1 MAYYLR
7 ITNKNKGKYLQ
18 IYETFRVKETKTV
31 KAKCFESLGYEG
43 DLKTEEINNPI
54 EHYKKYVEQLN
65 AEKELKK
72 LISKTEK
79 ITDENKTINIGTSL
93 VKGIFKT
100 LKLEEIFKAF
110 GIIFNRRFS
119 HYEIF
124 RDLVCARI
132 FEPKSKLYTYNE
144 ILPIVNSH
152 FDYSLDD
159 VYSFLEDFGSR
170 YESIIELINAS
181 LSKKY
186 ERNTSISFFD
196 CTNFYFE
203 IDKSDELRAKGPSK
217 ENRKE
222 PIIGM
227 GLLLD
232 RNCMPI
238 TMQMYPGNQSEI
250 PMLKKCI
257 DSARKQKIIVNRT
270 IRVADKGLNCGNNIF
285 EALMNKDGYI
295 FSKSVIKLSEKEKIW
310 VDLENG
316 YTETYENGIL
326 VFKIKSCIDE
336 FTYEHTD
343 ESKKK
348 NPFKSKEKR
357 VVYWSK
363 KLNDKKMLELD
374 KLEVKVQNL
383 SLSKAKKEKYNAYA
397 SYIDFVGLDKNGEI
411 TEKTIIKIN
420 QEKLNRDRKYAGYN
434 MIVTSEINA
443 SDNDIYD
450 IYHHLWRI
458 EETFRILKTNLD
470 ARPVYVQKESTI
482 FGHFL
487 VCYTSILMIRILQ
500 FLVYKSEIKSND
512 IIDFMRT
519 FNVYK
524 IDDDLYINQLKPK
537 NYLEKIKTNFSPI
550 IDNAKFKS
558 EEINELFNCSIDLK
572 STTK

>member
-31 KAKCFESLGYEG
+31 KAKCYESLGYEG

-79 ITDENKTINIGTSL
+79 ITDENKTVNIGTSL

-100 LKLEEIFKAF
+100 LRLEEIFKAF

-124 RDLVCARI
+124 RDLVCARV

-144 ILPIVNSH
+144 ILPIVNPH

-170 YESIIELINAS
+170 YKSIIELINAS

-270 IRVADKGLNCGNNIF
+270 IRVADKGLNCGNNIY

-295 FSKSVIKLSEKEKIW
+295 FSKSVIKLSEKEKVW

-316 YTETYENGIL
+316 YTETRENGTL
-326 VFKIKSCIDE
+326 VFKIKSCVDE

-343 ESKKK
+343 ENKKK
-348 NPFKSKEKR
+348 NTFKSKEKR
-357 VVYWSK
+357 VVYRSK
-363 KLNDKKMLELD
+363 KLYDKKMLELD
-374 KLEVKVQNL
+374 KLEVKVKNL

-397 SYIDFVGLDKNGEI
+397 SYINFVGLDKNGEI

-420 QEKLNRDRKYAGYN
+420 QEKLNRDRKYAGFN

-500 FLVYKSEIKSND
+500 FLVYKNEIKSND
-512 IIDFMRT
+512 IIEFMKT

-537 NYLEKIKTNFSPI
+537 KYLEKIKINFSPI
-550 IDNAKFKS
+550 IDNAKFGNK
-558 EEINELFNCSIDLK
+558 EINELLNCSIGLK

>member
-31 KAKCFESLGYEG
+31 KAKCYESLGYEG

-79 ITDENKTINIGTSL
+79 ITDENKTVNIGTSL

-100 LKLEEIFKAF
+100 LRLEEIFKAF

-144 ILPIVNSH
+144 ILPIVNLH

-270 IRVADKGLNCGNNIF
+270 IRVADKGLNCGNNIY

-295 FSKSVIKLSEKEKIW
+295 FSKSVIKLSEKEKVW

-316 YTETYENGIL
+316 YIETYENGIL

-343 ESKKK
+343 ENKKK

-357 VVYWSK
+357 VVYRSK
-363 KLNDKKMLELD
+363 KLYDKKMFELD
-374 KLEVKVQNL
+374 KLEVKVKNL

-420 QEKLNRDRKYAGYN
+420 QEKLNRDRKYAGFN

-487 VCYTSILMIRILQ
+487 VCYTSILMVRILQ
-500 FLVYKSEIKSND
+500 FLVYKNEIKSNEL
-512 IIDFMRT
+512 IEFMKT

-537 NYLEKIKTNFSPI
+537 NYLEKIKNNFSPI
-550 IDNAKFKS
+550 IDNAKFRNK
-558 EEINELFNCSIDLK
+558 EINELLDCSIDLK

>member
-31 KAKCFESLGYEG
+31 KAKCYESLGYEG

-79 ITDENKTINIGTSL
+79 ITDENKTVNIGTSL

-100 LKLEEIFKAF
+100 LRLEEIFKAF

-144 ILPIVNSH
+144 ILPIVNPH

-295 FSKSVIKLSEKEKIW
+295 FSKSVIKLSEKEKVW

-316 YTETYENGIL
+316 YAETYENGIL

-343 ESKKK
+343 ENKKK

-357 VVYWSK
+357 VVYRSK
-363 KLNDKKMLELD
+363 KLYDKKMFELD
-374 KLEVKVQNL
+374 KLEVKVKNL

-411 TEKTIIKIN
+411 TNKTIIKIN
-420 QEKLNRDRKYAGYN
+420 QEKLNRDRKYAGFN

-487 VCYTSILMIRILQ
+487 VCYTSILMVRILQ
-500 FLVYKSEIKSND
+500 FLVYKNEIKSNEL
-512 IIDFMRT
+512 IEFMKT

-537 NYLEKIKTNFSPI
+537 NYLEKIKNNFSPI
-550 IDNAKFKS
+550 IDNAKFRNK
-558 EEINELFNCSIDLK
+558 EINELLGCSIDLK

>member
-31 KAKCFESLGYEG
+31 KAKCCESLGYEG

-79 ITDENKTINIGTSL
+79 ITDENKTVNIGTSL

-100 LKLEEIFKAF
+100 LRLEEIFKAF

-144 ILPIVNSH
+144 ILPIVNPH

-270 IRVADKGLNCGNNIF
+270 IRVADKGLNCGNNIY

-295 FSKSVIKLSEKEKIW
+295 FSKSVIKLSEKEKVW

-316 YTETYENGIL
+316 YIETYENGIL

-343 ESKKK
+343 ENKKK

-363 KLNDKKMLELD
+363 KLYDKKMLELD
-374 KLEVKVQNL
+374 KLEVKVKNL

-411 TEKTIIKIN
+411 TDKTIIKIN
-420 QEKLNRDRKYAGYN
+420 QEKLNRDRKYAGFN

-450 IYHHLWRI
+450 IYHYLWRI

-487 VCYTSILMIRILQ
+487 VCYTSILMVRILQ
-500 FLVYKSEIKSND
+500 FLVYKNEIKSNEL
-512 IIDFMRT
+512 IEFMKT

-537 NYLEKIKTNFSPI
+537 NYLEKIKNNFSPI
-550 IDNAKFKS
+550 IDNAKFRNK
-558 EEINELFNCSIDLK
+558 EINELLDCSTDLK

>member
-31 KAKCFESLGYEG
+31 KAKCYESLGYEG

-65 AEKELKK
+65 AERELKK

-79 ITDENKTINIGTSL
+79 ITDENKTVNIGTSL

-100 LKLEEIFKAF
+100 LRLEEIFKAF

-144 ILPIVNSH
+144 ILPIVNPH

-159 VYSFLEDFGSR
+159 VYSFLGDFGSR

-295 FSKSVIKLSEKEKIW
+295 FSKSVIKLSEKEKVW

-343 ESKKK
+343 ENKKK
-348 NPFKSKEKR
+348 NTFKSKEKR
-357 VVYWSK
+357 VVYRSK
-363 KLNDKKMLELD
+363 KLYDKKMLELD
-374 KLEVKVQNL
+374 KLEVKVKNL

-420 QEKLNRDRKYAGYN
+420 QEKLNRDRKYAGFN

-487 VCYTSILMIRILQ
+487 VCYTSILMVRILQ
-500 FLVYKSEIKSND
+500 FLVYKNEIKSNEL
-512 IIDFMRT
+512 IEFMKT

-537 NYLEKIKTNFSPI
+537 NYLEKIKNNFSPI
-550 IDNAKFKS
+550 IDNAKFRNK
-558 EEINELFNCSIDLK
+558 EINELLDCSIDLK

>member
-31 KAKCFESLGYEG
+31 KAKCCESLGYEG

-65 AEKELKK
+65 VEKELKK

-79 ITDENKTINIGTSL
+79 ITDENKTVNIGTSL

-100 LKLEEIFKAF
+100 LRLEEIFKAF

-144 ILPIVNSH
+144 ILPIVNPH

-270 IRVADKGLNCGNNIF
+270 IRVADKGLNCGNNIY

-295 FSKSVIKLSEKEKIW
+295 FSKSVIKLSEKEKVW

-316 YTETYENGIL
+316 YIETYENGIL

-343 ESKKK
+343 ENKKK

-357 VVYWSK
+357 VVYRSK
-363 KLNDKKMLELD
+363 KLYDKKMFELD
-374 KLEVKVQNL
+374 KLEVKVKNL

-411 TEKTIIKIN
+411 TDKTIIKIN
-420 QEKLNRDRKYAGYN
+420 QEKLNRDRKYAGFN

-487 VCYTSILMIRILQ
+487 VCYTSILMVRILQ
-500 FLVYKSEIKSND
+500 FLVYKNEIKSNEL
-512 IIDFMRT
+512 IEFMKT

-537 NYLEKIKTNFSPI
+537 NYLEKIKNNFSPI
-550 IDNAKFKS
+550 IDNAKFRNK
-558 EEINELFNCSIDLK
+558 EINELLDCSIDLK

>member
-31 KAKCFESLGYEG
+31 KAKCYESLGYEG

-79 ITDENKTINIGTSL
+79 ITDENKTVNIGTSL

-100 LKLEEIFKAF
+100 LRLEEIFKAF

-144 ILPIVNSH
+144 ILPIVNPH

-270 IRVADKGLNCGNNIF
+270 IRVADKGLNCGNNIY

-295 FSKSVIKLSEKEKIW
+295 FSKSVIKLSEKEKVWI
-310 VDLENG
+310 DLENG
-316 YTETYENGIL
+316 YIETYENGIL

-343 ESKKK
+343 ENKKK

-363 KLNDKKMLELD
+363 KLYDKKMLELD
-374 KLEVKVQNL
+374 KLEVKVKNL

-420 QEKLNRDRKYAGYN
+420 QEKLNRDRKYAGFN

-487 VCYTSILMIRILQ
+487 VCYTSILMVRILQ
-500 FLVYKSEIKSND
+500 FLVYKNEIKSNEL
-512 IIDFMRT
+512 IEFMKT

-537 NYLEKIKTNFSPI
+537 NYLEKIKNNFSPI
-550 IDNAKFKS
+550 IDNAKFRNK
-558 EEINELFNCSIDLK
+558 EINELLDCSIDLK

>member
-31 KAKCFESLGYEG
+31 KAKCYESLGYEG

-79 ITDENKTINIGTSL
+79 ITDENKTVNIGTSL

-100 LKLEEIFKAF
+100 LRLEEIFKAF

-144 ILPIVNSH
+144 ILPIVNPH

-270 IRVADKGLNCGNNIF
+270 IRVADKGLNCGNNIY

-295 FSKSVIKLSEKEKIW
+295 FSKSVIKLSEKEKVWI
-310 VDLENG
+310 DLENG
-316 YTETYENGIL
+316 YIETYENGIL

-343 ESKKK
+343 ENKKK

-357 VVYWSK
+357 VVYRSK
-363 KLNDKKMLELD
+363 KLYDKKMFELD
-374 KLEVKVQNL
+374 KLEVKVKNL

-411 TEKTIIKIN
+411 TDKTIIKIN
-420 QEKLNRDRKYAGYN
+420 QEKLNRDRKYAGFN

-487 VCYTSILMIRILQ
+487 VCYTSILMVRILQ
-500 FLVYKSEIKSND
+500 FLVYKNEIKSNEL
-512 IIDFMRT
+512 IEFMKT

-524 IDDDLYINQLKPK
+524 IVWLVRLFEEEFITLFD
-537 NYLEKIKTNFSPI
+537 EFF
-550 IDNAKFKS
+550 FK
-558 EEINELFNCSIDLK
+558 
-572 STTK
+572 

>member
-31 KAKCFESLGYEG
+31 KAKCCESLGYEG

-79 ITDENKTINIGTSL
+79 ITDENKTVNIGTSL

-100 LKLEEIFKAF
+100 LRLEEIFKAF

-144 ILPIVNSH
+144 ILPIVNPH

-270 IRVADKGLNCGNNIF
+270 IRVADKGLNCGNNIY

-295 FSKSVIKLSEKEKIW
+295 FSKSVIKLSEKEKVW

-316 YTETYENGIL
+316 YIKTYENGIL

-343 ESKKK
+343 ENKKK

-357 VVYWSK
+357 VVYRSK
-363 KLNDKKMLELD
+363 KLYDKKMFELD
-374 KLEVKVQNL
+374 KLEVKVKNL

-411 TEKTIIKIN
+411 TDKTIIKIN
-420 QEKLNRDRKYAGYN
+420 QEKLNRDRKYAGFN

-487 VCYTSILMIRILQ
+487 VCYTSILMVRILQ
-500 FLVYKSEIKSND
+500 FLVYKNEIKSNEL
-512 IIDFMRT
+512 IEFMKT

-537 NYLEKIKTNFSPI
+537 NYLEKIKNNFSPI
-550 IDNAKFKS
+550 IDNAKFRNK
-558 EEINELFNCSIDLK
+558 EINELLDCSIDLK

>member
-31 KAKCFESLGYEG
+31 KAKCYESLGYEG

-79 ITDENKTINIGTSL
+79 ITDENKTVNIGTSL

-100 LKLEEIFKAF
+100 LRLEEIFKAF

-144 ILPIVNSH
+144 ILPIINPH

-257 DSARKQKIIVNRT
+257 DSTRKQKIIVNRT
-270 IRVADKGLNCGNNIF
+270 IRVADKGLNCGNNIY

-295 FSKSVIKLSEKEKIW
+295 FSKSVIKLSEKEKVW

-316 YTETYENGIL
+316 YIETYENGIL

-343 ESKKK
+343 ENKKK

-363 KLNDKKMLELD
+363 KLYDKKMLELD
-374 KLEVKVQNL
+374 KLEVKVKNL

-420 QEKLNRDRKYAGYN
+420 QEKLNRDRKYAGFN

-487 VCYTSILMIRILQ
+487 VCYTSILMVRILQ
-500 FLVYKSEIKSND
+500 FLVYKNEIKSNEL
-512 IIDFMRT
+512 IEFMKT

-537 NYLEKIKTNFSPI
+537 NYLEKIKNNFSPI
-550 IDNAKFKS
+550 IDNAKFRNK
-558 EEINELFNCSIDLK
+558 EINELLDCSIDLK

>member
-31 KAKCFESLGYEG
+31 KAKCYESLGYEG

-79 ITDENKTINIGTSL
+79 ITDENKTVNIGTSL

-100 LKLEEIFKAF
+100 LRLEEIFKAF

-144 ILPIVNSH
+144 ILPIVNPH

-295 FSKSVIKLSEKEKIW
+295 FSKSVIKLSEKEKVW

-343 ESKKK
+343 ENKKK

-357 VVYWSK
+357 VVYRNK
-363 KLNDKKMLELD
+363 KLYDKKMFELD
-374 KLEVKVQNL
+374 KLEVKVKNL

-411 TEKTIIKIN
+411 TDKTIIKIN
-420 QEKLNRDRKYAGYN
+420 QEKLNRDRKYAGFN

-487 VCYTSILMIRILQ
+487 VCYTSILMVRILQ
-500 FLVYKSEIKSND
+500 FLVYKNEIKSNEL
-512 IIDFMRT
+512 IEFMKT

-537 NYLEKIKTNFSPI
+537 NYLEKIKNNFSPI
-550 IDNAKFKS
+550 IDNAKFRNK
-558 EEINELFNCSIDLK
+558 EINELLSCSIDLK

>member
-31 KAKCFESLGYEG
+31 KAKCYESLGYEG

-79 ITDENKTINIGTSL
+79 ITDENKTVNIGTSL

-100 LKLEEIFKAF
+100 LRLEEIFKAF

-144 ILPIVNSH
+144 ILPIVNPH

-222 PIIGM
+222 
-227 GLLLD
+227 
-232 RNCMPI
+232 
-238 TMQMYPGNQSEI
+238 
-250 PMLKKCI
+250 
-257 DSARKQKIIVNRT
+257 
-270 IRVADKGLNCGNNIF
+270 
-285 EALMNKDGYI
+285 ALMNKDGYI
-295 FSKSVIKLSEKEKIW
+295 FSKSVIKLSEKEKVWI
-310 VDLENG
+310 DLENG
-316 YTETYENGIL
+316 YIETYENGIL

-343 ESKKK
+343 ENKKK

-363 KLNDKKMLELD
+363 KLYDKKMLELD
-374 KLEVKVQNL
+374 KLEVKVKNL

-420 QEKLNRDRKYAGYN
+420 QEKLNRDRKYAGFN

-487 VCYTSILMIRILQ
+487 VCYTSILMVRILQ
-500 FLVYKSEIKSND
+500 FLVYKNEIKSNEL
-512 IIDFMRT
+512 IEFMKT

-537 NYLEKIKTNFSPI
+537 NYLEKIKNNFSPI
-550 IDNAKFKS
+550 IDNAKFRNK
-558 EEINELFNCSIDLK
+558 EINELLDCSIDLK

>member
-31 KAKCFESLGYEG
+31 KAKCYESLGYEG

-79 ITDENKTINIGTSL
+79 ITDENKTVNIGTSL

-100 LKLEEIFKAF
+100 LRLEEIFKAF

-144 ILPIVNSH
+144 ILPIVNPH

-270 IRVADKGLNCGNNIF
+270 IRVADKGLNCGNNIY

-295 FSKSVIKLSEKEKIW
+295 FSKSVIKLSEKEKVW

-316 YTETYENGIL
+316 YIETYENGIL

-343 ESKKK
+343 ENKKK

-357 VVYWSK
+357 VVYRSK
-363 KLNDKKMLELD
+363 KLYDKKMFELD
-374 KLEVKVQNL
+374 KLEVKVKNL

-420 QEKLNRDRKYAGYN
+420 QEKLNRDRKYAGFN

-487 VCYTSILMIRILQ
+487 VCYTSILMVRILQ
-500 FLVYKSEIKSND
+500 FLVYKNEIKSNEL
-512 IIDFMRT
+512 IEFMKT

-537 NYLEKIKTNFSPI
+537 NYLEKIKNNFSPI
-550 IDNAKFKS
+550 IDNAKFRNK
-558 EEINELFNCSIDLK
+558 EINELLDCSIDLK

>member
-31 KAKCFESLGYEG
+31 KAKCCESLGYEG

-79 ITDENKTINIGTSL
+79 ITDENKTVNIGTSL

-100 LKLEEIFKAF
+100 LRLEEIFKAF

-144 ILPIVNSH
+144 ILPIVNPH

-270 IRVADKGLNCGNNIF
+270 IRVADKGLNCGNNIY

-295 FSKSVIKLSEKEKIW
+295 FSKSVIKLSEKEKVW

-316 YTETYENGIL
+316 YIETYENGIL

-343 ESKKK
+343 ENKKK

-363 KLNDKKMLELD
+363 KLYAKKMLELD
-374 KLEVKVQNL
+374 KLEVKVKNL

-411 TEKTIIKIN
+411 TDKTIIKIN
-420 QEKLNRDRKYAGYN
+420 QEKLNRDRKYAGFN

-487 VCYTSILMIRILQ
+487 VCYTSILMVRILQ
-500 FLVYKSEIKSND
+500 FLVYKNEIKSNEL
-512 IIDFMRT
+512 IEFMKT

-537 NYLEKIKTNFSPI
+537 NYLEKIKNNFSPI
-550 IDNAKFKS
+550 IDNAKFRNK
-558 EEINELFNCSIDLK
+558 EINELLDCSIDLK

>member
-31 KAKCFESLGYEG
+31 KAKCYESLGYEG

-79 ITDENKTINIGTSL
+79 ITDENKTVNIGTSL

-100 LKLEEIFKAF
+100 LRLEEIFKAF

-144 ILPIVNSH
+144 ILPIVNPH

-295 FSKSVIKLSEKEKIW
+295 FSKSVIKLSEKEKVW

-343 ESKKK
+343 ENKKK

-357 VVYWSK
+357 VVYRSK
-363 KLNDKKMLELD
+363 KLYDKKMFELD
-374 KLEVKVQNL
+374 KLEVKVKNL

-411 TEKTIIKIN
+411 TDKTIIKIN
-420 QEKLNRDRKYAGYN
+420 QEKLNRDRKYAGFN

-487 VCYTSILMIRILQ
+487 VCYTSILMVRILQ
-500 FLVYKSEIKSND
+500 FLVYKNEIKSNEL
-512 IIDFMRT
+512 IEFMKT

-537 NYLEKIKTNFSPI
+537 NYLEKIKNNFSPI
-550 IDNAKFKS
+550 IDNAKFRNK
-558 EEINELFNCSIDLK
+558 EINELLDCSIDLK

>member
-31 KAKCFESLGYEG
+31 KAKCYESLGYEG

-79 ITDENKTINIGTSL
+79 ITDENKTVNIGTSL

-100 LKLEEIFKAF
+100 LRLEEIFKAF

-144 ILPIVNSH
+144 ILPIVNPH

-295 FSKSVIKLSEKEKIW
+295 FSKSVIKLSEKEKVW

-316 YTETYENGIL
+316 YIETYENGTL

-343 ESKKK
+343 ENKKK

-363 KLNDKKMLELD
+363 KLYDKKMLELD
-374 KLEVKVQNL
+374 KLEVKVKNL

-487 VCYTSILMIRILQ
+487 VCYTSILMVRILQ
-500 FLVYKSEIKSND
+500 FLVYKNEIKSNEL
-512 IIDFMRT
+512 IEFMKT

-537 NYLEKIKTNFSPI
+537 NYLEKIKNNFSPI
-550 IDNAKFKS
+550 IDNAKFRNK
-558 EEINELFNCSIDLK
+558 EINELLGCSIDLK

>member
-31 KAKCFESLGYEG
+31 KAKCYESLGYEG

-79 ITDENKTINIGTSL
+79 ITDENKTVNIGTSL

-100 LKLEEIFKAF
+100 LRLEEIFKAF

-144 ILPIVNSH
+144 ILPIVNPH

-270 IRVADKGLNCGNNIF
+270 IRVADKGLNCGNNIY

-295 FSKSVIKLSEKEKIW
+295 FSKSVIKLSEKEKVW

-343 ESKKK
+343 ENKKK

-357 VVYWSK
+357 VVYRSK
-363 KLNDKKMLELD
+363 KLYDKKMFELD
-374 KLEVKVQNL
+374 KLEVKVKNL

-411 TEKTIIKIN
+411 TDKTIIKIN
-420 QEKLNRDRKYAGYN
+420 QEKLNRDRKYAGFN

-487 VCYTSILMIRILQ
+487 VCYTSILMVRILQ
-500 FLVYKSEIKSND
+500 FLVYKNEIKSNEL
-512 IIDFMRT
+512 IEFMKT

-537 NYLEKIKTNFSPI
+537 NYLEKIKNNFSPI
-550 IDNAKFKS
+550 IDNAKFRNK
-558 EEINELFNCSIDLK
+558 EINELLDCSIDLK

>member
-31 KAKCFESLGYEG
+31 KAKCYESLGYEG

-79 ITDENKTINIGTSL
+79 ITDENKTVNIGTSL

-100 LKLEEIFKAF
+100 LRLEEIFKAF

-144 ILPIVNSH
+144 ILPIVNPH

-270 IRVADKGLNCGNNIF
+270 IRVADKGLNCGNNIY

-295 FSKSVIKLSEKEKIW
+295 FSKSVIKLSEKEKVW

-316 YTETYENGIL
+316 YIETYENGIL

-343 ESKKK
+343 ENKKK

-357 VVYWSK
+357 VVYRSK
-363 KLNDKKMLELD
+363 KLYDKKMFELD
-374 KLEVKVQNL
+374 KLEVKVKNL

-411 TEKTIIKIN
+411 TDKTIIKIN
-420 QEKLNRDRKYAGYN
+420 QEKLNRDRKYAGFN

-487 VCYTSILMIRILQ
+487 VCYTSILMVRILQ
-500 FLVYKSEIKSND
+500 FLVYKNEIKSNEL
-512 IIDFMRT
+512 IEFMKT

-537 NYLEKIKTNFSPI
+537 NYLEKIKNNFSPI
-550 IDNAKFKS
+550 IDNAKFRNK
-558 EEINELFNCSIDLK
+558 EINELLDCSIDLK

>member
-31 KAKCFESLGYEG
+31 KAKCYESLGYEG

-65 AEKELKK
+65 ADKELKK

-93 VKGIFKT
+93 VKGLFKT
-100 LKLEEIFKAF
+100 LKLEEIFKTF

-144 ILPIVNSH
+144 ILPIVNPH

-270 IRVADKGLNCGNNIF
+270 IRVADKGLNCGNNIY

-295 FSKSVIKLSEKEKIW
+295 FSKSVIKLSEKEKVW

-316 YTETYENGIL
+316 YIETYENGIL

-343 ESKKK
+343 ENKKK

-363 KLNDKKMLELD
+363 KLYDKKMLELD
-374 KLEVKVQNL
+374 KLEVKVKNL

-420 QEKLNRDRKYAGYN
+420 QEKLNRDRKYAGFN

-487 VCYTSILMIRILQ
+487 VCYTSILMVRILQ
-500 FLVYKSEIKSND
+500 FLVYKNEIKSNEL
-512 IIDFMRT
+512 IEFMKT

-537 NYLEKIKTNFSPI
+537 NYLEKIKINFSPI
-550 IDNAKFKS
+550 IDNAKFRNK
-558 EEINELFNCSIDLK
+558 EINELLNCSIGLK

>member
-31 KAKCFESLGYEG
+31 KAKCFESLGYEE
-43 DLKTEEINNPI
+43 DLKTDEIKNPI
-54 EHYKKYVEQLN
+54 EHYKKYVKQLN
-65 AEKELKK
+65 ADKELKK

-79 ITDENKTINIGTSL
+79 ITDENKTVNIGTSL
-93 VKGIFKT
+93 VKGLFKT

-144 ILPIVNSH
+144 ILPIVNPH

-343 ESKKK
+343 ENKKK
-348 NPFKSKEKR
+348 NPFKLKEKR
-357 VVYWSK
+357 VIYRSK
-363 KLNDKKMLELD
+363 KLYDKKMFELD
-374 KLEVKVQNL
+374 KLEVKVKNL
-383 SLSKAKKEKYNAYA
+383 SLSKAKKEKYNVYA

-487 VCYTSILMIRILQ
+487 VCYTSILMLRILQ

-550 IDNAKFKS
+550 IDNAKFKR

>member
-31 KAKCFESLGYEG
+31 KAKCYESLGYEG

-79 ITDENKTINIGTSL
+79 ITDENKTVNIGTSL

-100 LKLEEIFKAF
+100 LRLEEIFKAF

-144 ILPIVNSH
+144 ILPIVNPH

-270 IRVADKGLNCGNNIF
+270 IRVADKGLNCGNNIY

-295 FSKSVIKLSEKEKIW
+295 FSKSVIKLSEKEKVWI
-310 VDLENG
+310 DLENG
-316 YTETYENGIL
+316 YIETYENGIL

-343 ESKKK
+343 ENKKK

-363 KLNDKKMLELD
+363 KLYDKKMFELD
-374 KLEVKVQNL
+374 KLEVKVKNL

-420 QEKLNRDRKYAGYN
+420 QEKLNRDRKYAGFN

-487 VCYTSILMIRILQ
+487 VCYTSILMVRILQ
-500 FLVYKSEIKSND
+500 FLVYKNEIKSNEL
-512 IIDFMRT
+512 IEFMKT

-537 NYLEKIKTNFSPI
+537 NYLEKIKNNFSPI
-550 IDNAKFKS
+550 IDNAKFRNK
-558 EEINELFNCSIDLK
+558 EINELLDCSIDLK

>member
-31 KAKCFESLGYEG
+31 KAKCYESLGYEG

-79 ITDENKTINIGTSL
+79 ITDENKTVNIGTSL

-100 LKLEEIFKAF
+100 LRLEEIFKAF

-144 ILPIVNSH
+144 ILPIVNPH

-170 YESIIELINAS
+170 YESVIELINAS

-270 IRVADKGLNCGNNIF
+270 IRVADKGLNCGNNIY

-295 FSKSVIKLSEKEKIW
+295 FSKSVIKLSEKEKVW

-316 YTETYENGIL
+316 YIETYENGIL

-343 ESKKK
+343 ENKKK

-357 VVYWSK
+357 VVYRSK
-363 KLNDKKMLELD
+363 KLYDKKMFELD
-374 KLEVKVQNL
+374 KLEVKVKNL

-420 QEKLNRDRKYAGYN
+420 QEKLNRDRKYAGFN

-443 SDNDIYD
+443 SGNDIYD

-487 VCYTSILMIRILQ
+487 VCYTSILMVRILQ
-500 FLVYKSEIKSND
+500 FLVYKNEIKSNEL
-512 IIDFMRT
+512 IEFMKT

-537 NYLEKIKTNFSPI
+537 NYLEKIKNNFSPI
-550 IDNAKFKS
+550 IDNAKFRNK
-558 EEINELFNCSIDLK
+558 EINELLDCSIDLK

>member
-31 KAKCFESLGYEG
+31 KAKCYESLGYEG

-79 ITDENKTINIGTSL
+79 ITDENKTVNIGTSL
-93 VKGIFKT
+93 VKGIFNT
-100 LKLEEIFKAF
+100 LRLEEIFKAF

-144 ILPIVNSH
+144 ILPIVNPH

-270 IRVADKGLNCGNNIF
+270 IRVADKGLNCGNNIY

-295 FSKSVIKLSEKEKIW
+295 FSKSVIKLSEKEKVW

-316 YTETYENGIL
+316 YIETYENGIL

-343 ESKKK
+343 ENKKK

-363 KLNDKKMLELD
+363 KLYDKKMLELD
-374 KLEVKVQNL
+374 KLEVKVKNL

-420 QEKLNRDRKYAGYN
+420 QEKLNRDRKYAGFN

-487 VCYTSILMIRILQ
+487 VCYTSILMVRILQ
-500 FLVYKSEIKSND
+500 FLVYKNEIKSNEL
-512 IIDFMRT
+512 IEFMKT

-537 NYLEKIKTNFSPI
+537 NYLEKIKNNFSPI
-550 IDNAKFKS
+550 IDNAKFRNK
-558 EEINELFNCSIDLK
+558 EINELLDCSIDLK

>member
-31 KAKCFESLGYEG
+31 KAKCYESLGYEG

-79 ITDENKTINIGTSL
+79 ITDENKTVNIGTSL

-100 LKLEEIFKAF
+100 LRLEEIFKAF

-144 ILPIVNSH
+144 ILPIVNPH

-159 VYSFLEDFGSR
+159 VYSFLGDFGSR

-295 FSKSVIKLSEKEKIW
+295 FSKSVIKLSEKEKVW

-343 ESKKK
+343 ENKKK
-348 NPFKSKEKR
+348 NTFKSKEKR
-357 VVYWSK
+357 VVYRSK
-363 KLNDKKMLELD
+363 KLYDKKMLELD
-374 KLEVKVQNL
+374 KLEVKVKNL

-420 QEKLNRDRKYAGYN
+420 QEKLNRDRKYAGFN

-487 VCYTSILMIRILQ
+487 VCYTSILMVRILQ
-500 FLVYKSEIKSND
+500 FLVYKNEIKSNEL
-512 IIDFMRT
+512 IEFMKT

-537 NYLEKIKTNFSPI
+537 NYLEKIKNNFSPI
-550 IDNAKFKS
+550 IDNAKFRNK
-558 EEINELFNCSIDLK
+558 EINELLDCSIDLK

>member
-31 KAKCFESLGYEG
+31 KAKCYESLGYEG

-79 ITDENKTINIGTSL
+79 ITDENKTVNIGTSL

-100 LKLEEIFKAF
+100 LRLEEIFKAF

-144 ILPIVNSH
+144 ILPIVNPH

-270 IRVADKGLNCGNNIF
+270 IRVADKGLNCGNNIY

-295 FSKSVIKLSEKEKIW
+295 FSKSVIKLSEKEKVW

-316 YTETYENGIL
+316 YIETYENGIL

-343 ESKKK
+343 ENKKK

-357 VVYWSK
+357 VVYRSK
-363 KLNDKKMLELD
+363 KLYDKKMFELD
-374 KLEVKVQNL
+374 KFEVKVKNL

-420 QEKLNRDRKYAGYN
+420 QEKLNRDRKYAGFN

-487 VCYTSILMIRILQ
+487 VCYTSILMVRILQ
-500 FLVYKSEIKSND
+500 FLVYKNEIKSNEL
-512 IIDFMRT
+512 IEFMKT

-537 NYLEKIKTNFSPI
+537 NYLEKIKNNFSPI
-550 IDNAKFKS
+550 IDNAKFRNK
-558 EEINELFNCSIDLK
+558 EINELLDCSIDLK

>member
-31 KAKCFESLGYEG
+31 KAKCFESLGYEE
-43 DLKTEEINNPI
+43 DLKTDEIKNPI
-54 EHYKKYVEQLN
+54 EHYKKYVKQLN
-65 AEKELKK
+65 ADKELKK

-79 ITDENKTINIGTSL
+79 ITDENKTVNIGTSL
-93 VKGIFKT
+93 VKGLFKT

-144 ILPIVNSH
+144 ILPIVNPH

-295 FSKSVIKLSEKEKIW
+295 FSKSVIKLSEKEKNW

-343 ESKKK
+343 ENKKK

-357 VVYWSK
+357 VIYRSK
-363 KLNDKKMLELD
+363 KLYDKKMFELD
-374 KLEVKVQNL
+374 KLEVKVKNL
-383 SLSKAKKEKYNAYA
+383 SLSKAKKEKYNVYA

-487 VCYTSILMIRILQ
+487 VCYTSILMLRILQ

>member
-31 KAKCFESLGYEG
+31 KAKCCESLGYEG

-79 ITDENKTINIGTSL
+79 ITDENKTVNIGTSL

-100 LKLEEIFKAF
+100 LRLEEIFKAF

-144 ILPIVNSH
+144 ILPIVNPH

-270 IRVADKGLNCGNNIF
+270 IRVADKGLNCGNNIY

-295 FSKSVIKLSEKEKIW
+295 FSKSVIKLSEKEKVW

-316 YTETYENGIL
+316 YIKTYENGIL

-343 ESKKK
+343 ENKKK

-357 VVYWSK
+357 VVYRSK
-363 KLNDKKMLELD
+363 KLYDKKMFELD
-374 KLEVKVQNL
+374 KLEVKVKNL

-411 TEKTIIKIN
+411 TDKTIIKIN
-420 QEKLNRDRKYAGYN
+420 QEKLNRDRKYAGFN

-450 IYHHLWRI
+450 IYHYLWRI

-487 VCYTSILMIRILQ
+487 VCYTSILMVRILQ
-500 FLVYKSEIKSND
+500 FLVYKNEIKSNEL
-512 IIDFMRT
+512 IEFMKT

-537 NYLEKIKTNFSPI
+537 NYLEKIKNNFSPI
-550 IDNAKFKS
+550 IDNAKFRNK
-558 EEINELFNCSIDLK
+558 EINELLDCSIDLK

>member
-31 KAKCFESLGYEG
+31 KAKCFESLGYEE
-43 DLKTEEINNPI
+43 DLKTDEIKNPI
-54 EHYKKYVEQLN
+54 EHYKKYVKQLN
-65 AEKELKK
+65 ADKELKK

-79 ITDENKTINIGTSL
+79 ITDENKTANIGTSL
-93 VKGIFKT
+93 VKGLFKT

-144 ILPIVNSH
+144 ILPIVNPH

-343 ESKKK
+343 ENKKK

-357 VVYWSK
+357 VIYRSK
-363 KLNDKKMLELD
+363 KLYDKKMFELD
-374 KLEVKVQNL
+374 KLEVKVKNL
-383 SLSKAKKEKYNAYA
+383 SLSKAKKEKYNVYA

-487 VCYTSILMIRILQ
+487 VCYTSILMLRILQ

>member
-31 KAKCFESLGYEG
+31 KAKCFESLGYEE
-43 DLKTEEINNPI
+43 DLKTDEIKNPI
-54 EHYKKYVEQLN
+54 EHYKKYVKQLN
-65 AEKELKK
+65 ADKELKK

-79 ITDENKTINIGTSL
+79 ITDENKTVNIGTSL
-93 VKGIFKT
+93 VKGLFKT

-144 ILPIVNSH
+144 ILPIVNPH

-343 ESKKK
+343 ENKKK

-357 VVYWSK
+357 VIYRSK
-363 KLNDKKMLELD
+363 KLYDKKMFELD
-374 KLEVKVQNL
+374 KLEVKVKNL
-383 SLSKAKKEKYNAYA
+383 SLSKAKKEKYNVYA

-487 VCYTSILMIRILQ
+487 VCYTSILMLRILQ

-572 STTK
+572 SITK

>member
-31 KAKCFESLGYEG
+31 KAKCYESLGYEG

-79 ITDENKTINIGTSL
+79 ITDENKTVNIGTSL

-100 LKLEEIFKAF
+100 LRLEEIFKAF

-144 ILPIVNSH
+144 ILPIVNPH

-257 DSARKQKIIVNRT
+257 DSARKQKIIVDRT
-270 IRVADKGLNCGNNIF
+270 IRVADKGLNCRNNIY

-295 FSKSVIKLSEKEKIW
+295 FSKSVIKLSEKEKVW

-316 YTETYENGIL
+316 YTETHENGTL
-326 VFKIKSCIDE
+326 VFKIKSCVDE

-343 ESKKK
+343 ENKKK
-348 NPFKSKEKR
+348 NTFKSKEKR
-357 VVYWSK
+357 VVYRSK
-363 KLNDKKMLELD
+363 KLYDKKMLELD

-383 SLSKAKKEKYNAYA
+383 SLSKAKREKYNAYA

-420 QEKLNRDRKYAGYN
+420 QEKLNRDRKYAGFN

-487 VCYTSILMIRILQ
+487 VCYTSILMVRILQ
-500 FLVYKSEIKSND
+500 FLVYKNEIKSNEL
-512 IIDFMRT
+512 IEFMKT

-537 NYLEKIKTNFSPI
+537 NYLEKIKNNFSPI
-550 IDNAKFKS
+550 IDNAKFRNK
-558 EEINELFNCSIDLK
+558 EINELLDCSIDLK

>member
-31 KAKCFESLGYEG
+31 KAKCYESLGYEG

-79 ITDENKTINIGTSL
+79 ITDENKTVNIGTSL

-100 LKLEEIFKAF
+100 LRLEEIFKAF

-144 ILPIVNSH
+144 ILPIVNPH

-270 IRVADKGLNCGNNIF
+270 IRVADKGLNCGNNIY

-295 FSKSVIKLSEKEKIW
+295 FSKSVIKLSEKEKVWI
-310 VDLENG
+310 DLENG
-316 YTETYENGIL
+316 YIETYENGIL

-343 ESKKK
+343 ENKKK

-357 VVYWSK
+357 VVYRSK
-363 KLNDKKMLELD
+363 KLYDKKMFELD
-374 KLEVKVQNL
+374 KLEVKVKNL

-411 TEKTIIKIN
+411 TDKTIIKIN
-420 QEKLNRDRKYAGYN
+420 QEKLNRDRKYAGFN

-487 VCYTSILMIRILQ
+487 VCYTSILMVRILQ
-500 FLVYKSEIKSND
+500 FLVYKNEIKSNEL
-512 IIDFMRT
+512 IEFMKT

-537 NYLEKIKTNFSPI
+537 NYLEKIKNNFSPI
-550 IDNAKFKS
+550 IDNAKFRNK
-558 EEINELFNCSIDLK
+558 EINELLDCSIDLK

>member
-31 KAKCFESLGYEG
+31 KAKCFESLGYEE
-43 DLKTEEINNPI
+43 DLKTDEIKNPI
-54 EHYKKYVEQLN
+54 EHYKKYVKQLN
-65 AEKELKK
+65 ADKELKK

-79 ITDENKTINIGTSL
+79 ITDENKTVNIGTSL
-93 VKGIFKT
+93 VKGLFKT

-144 ILPIVNSH
+144 ILPIVNPH

-343 ESKKK
+343 ENKKK

-357 VVYWSK
+357 VIYRSK
-363 KLNDKKMLELD
+363 KLYDKKMFELD
-374 KLEVKVQNL
+374 KLEVKVKNL
-383 SLSKAKKEKYNAYA
+383 SLSKAKKEKYNVYA
-397 SYIDFVGLDKNGEI
+397 PYIDFVGLDKNGEI

-487 VCYTSILMIRILQ
+487 VCYTSILMLRILQ

-572 STTK
+572 SITK

>member
-31 KAKCFESLGYEG
+31 KAKCYESLGYEG

-79 ITDENKTINIGTSL
+79 ITDENKTVNIGTSL

-100 LKLEEIFKAF
+100 LRLEEIFKAF

-144 ILPIVNSH
+144 ILPIVNPH
-152 FDYSLDD
+152 FDYSLDN

-295 FSKSVIKLSEKEKIW
+295 FSKSVIKLSEKEKVW

-343 ESKKK
+343 ENKKK

-357 VVYWSK
+357 VVYRSK
-363 KLNDKKMLELD
+363 KLYDKKMFELD
-374 KLEVKVQNL
+374 KLEVKVKNL

-411 TEKTIIKIN
+411 TDKTIIKIN
-420 QEKLNRDRKYAGYN
+420 QEKLNRDRKYAGFN

-487 VCYTSILMIRILQ
+487 VCYTSILMVRILQ
-500 FLVYKSEIKSND
+500 FLVYKNEIKSNEL
-512 IIDFMRT
+512 IEFMKT

-537 NYLEKIKTNFSPI
+537 NYLEKIKNNFSPI
-550 IDNAKFKS
+550 IDNAKFRNK
-558 EEINELFNCSIDLK
+558 EINELLGCSIDLK

>member
-31 KAKCFESLGYEG
+31 KAKCYESLGYEG

-79 ITDENKTINIGTSL
+79 ITDENKTVNIGTSL

-100 LKLEEIFKAF
+100 LRLEEIFKAF

-132 FEPKSKLYTYNE
+132 FEPKSKLYTYSE
-144 ILPIVNSH
+144 ILPIVNPH

-270 IRVADKGLNCGNNIF
+270 IRVADKGLNCGNNIY

-295 FSKSVIKLSEKEKIW
+295 FSKSVIKLSEKEKVW

-343 ESKKK
+343 ENKKK

-363 KLNDKKMLELD
+363 KLYDKKMLELY
-374 KLEVKVQNL
+374 KLEVKVKNL

-487 VCYTSILMIRILQ
+487 VCYTSILMVRILQ
-500 FLVYKSEIKSND
+500 FLVYKNEIKSNEL
-512 IIDFMRT
+512 IEFMKT

-537 NYLEKIKTNFSPI
+537 NYLEKIKNNFSPI
-550 IDNAKFKS
+550 IDNAKFRNK
-558 EEINELFNCSIDLK
+558 EINELLDCSIDLK

>member
-31 KAKCFESLGYEG
+31 KAKCYESLGYEG

-79 ITDENKTINIGTSL
+79 ITNENKTVNIGTSL
-93 VKGIFKT
+93 VKGIFKA
-100 LKLEEIFKAF
+100 LRLEEIFKAF
-110 GIIFNRRFS
+110 GFIFNRRFS

-144 ILPIVNSH
+144 ILPIVNPH

-270 IRVADKGLNCGNNIF
+270 IRVADKGLNCGNNIY

-295 FSKSVIKLSEKEKIW
+295 FSKSVIKLSEKEKVW

-316 YTETYENGIL
+316 YIETYENGIL

-343 ESKKK
+343 ENKKK

-363 KLNDKKMLELD
+363 KLYDKKMLELD
-374 KLEVKVQNL
+374 KFEVKVKNL

-420 QEKLNRDRKYAGYN
+420 QEKLNRDRKYAGFN

-443 SDNDIYD
+443 SDNDIYE

-487 VCYTSILMIRILQ
+487 VCYTSILMVRILQ
-500 FLVYKSEIKSND
+500 FLVYKNEIKSNEL
-512 IIDFMRT
+512 IEFMKT

-537 NYLEKIKTNFSPI
+537 NYLEKIKNNFSPI
-550 IDNAKFKS
+550 IDNAKFRNK
-558 EEINELFNCSIDLK
+558 EINELLDCSIDLK

>member
-31 KAKCFESLGYEG
+31 KAKCCESLGYEG

-79 ITDENKTINIGTSL
+79 ITDENKTVNIGTSL

-100 LKLEEIFKAF
+100 LRLEEIFKAF

-144 ILPIVNSH
+144 ILPIVNPH

-295 FSKSVIKLSEKEKIW
+295 FSKSVIKLSEKEKVW

-316 YTETYENGIL
+316 YIETYENGIL

-343 ESKKK
+343 ENKKK

-363 KLNDKKMLELD
+363 KLYDKKMLELD
-374 KLEVKVQNL
+374 KLEVKVKNL

-411 TEKTIIKIN
+411 TDKTIIKIN
-420 QEKLNRDRKYAGYN
+420 QEKLNRDRKYAGFN

-487 VCYTSILMIRILQ
+487 VCYTSILMVRILQ
-500 FLVYKSEIKSND
+500 FLVYKNEIKSNEL
-512 IIDFMRT
+512 IEFMKT

-537 NYLEKIKTNFSPI
+537 NYLEKIKNNFSPI
-550 IDNAKFKS
+550 IDNAKFRNK
-558 EEINELFNCSIDLK
+558 EINELLDCSTDLK

>member
-31 KAKCFESLGYEG
+31 KAKCYESLGYEG
-43 DLKTEEINNPI
+43 DLKTKEINNPI

-65 AEKELKK
+65 ADKELKK

-93 VKGIFKT
+93 VKGLFKT

-110 GIIFNRRFS
+110 GIIFNRRFN
-119 HYEIF
+119 HCEIF

-144 ILPIVNSH
+144 ILPIVNPH

-270 IRVADKGLNCGNNIF
+270 IRVADKGLNCGNNIY

-295 FSKSVIKLSEKEKIW
+295 FSKSVIKLSEKEKVW

-316 YTETYENGIL
+316 YIETYENGIL

-343 ESKKK
+343 ENKKK

-363 KLNDKKMLELD
+363 KLYDKKMLELD
-374 KLEVKVQNL
+374 KLEVKVKNL

-420 QEKLNRDRKYAGYN
+420 QEKLNRDRKYAGFN

-487 VCYTSILMIRILQ
+487 VCYTSILMVRILQ
-500 FLVYKSEIKSND
+500 FLVYKNEIKSNEL
-512 IIDFMRT
+512 IEFMKT

-537 NYLEKIKTNFSPI
+537 KYLEKIKINFSPI
-550 IDNAKFKS
+550 IDNAKFRNK
-558 EEINELFNCSIDLK
+558 EINELLNCSIGLK